1 MRSVVKIVL
10 QFCKENSLQQTFQT
24 LQNECQV
31 SLNTVDSIDTFI
43 ADINAGRWDAVLPQ
57 VAQLKLPRKK
67 LEDLYE
73 QIVLEMAELR
83 ELDTARAILRQ
94 TQVMGVM
101 KQEQPERYL
110 RLEHLLV
117 RTYFD
122 PNEVGNFL
130 LPCCSCYVYLSSL
143 SCLNSE
149 ILEYPNA
156 NRPTKNPPRR
166 SGERRS
172 LKVSL
177 LIILLTCWV
186 KLVMY
191 SLHSKL

>member
-1 MRSVVKIVL
+1 VL

-31 SLNTVDSIDTFI
+31 SLNTVDSSESFV
-43 ADINAGRWDAVLPQ
+43 ADINNGRWDAVLPQ

-73 QIVLEMAELR
+73 QIVLEMIELR

-94 TQVMGVM
+94 TQAMGFM

-122 PNEVGNFL
+122 PREVHLEPVLGWMWL
-130 LPCCSCYVYLSSL
+130 CL
-143 SCLNSE
+143 SCLE
-149 ILEYPNA
+149 EDA
-156 NRPTKNPPRR
+156 
-166 SGERRS
+166 
-172 LKVSL
+172 
-177 LIILLTCWV
+177 C
-186 KLVMY
+186 
-191 SLHSKL
+191 LHCFVFVQHFGKCSNVASAGV